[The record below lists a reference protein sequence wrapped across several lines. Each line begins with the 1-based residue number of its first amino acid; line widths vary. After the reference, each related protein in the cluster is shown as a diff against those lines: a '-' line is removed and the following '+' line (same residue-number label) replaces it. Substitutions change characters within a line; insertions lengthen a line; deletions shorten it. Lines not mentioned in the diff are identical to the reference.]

1 MASRHFIA
9 EALGG
14 LSLVGVLTFAANW
27 GTLTQMVRDHVDT
40 NKHALIVLAGS
51 TETGKQIA
59 VIETKVEAIQ
69 EDIAKG
75 EEDREQVK
83 RDVSETKG
91 DVKVLL
97 EMQRRILDLQERSA
111 ASGGSP

>member
-69 EDIAKG
+69 VDIAKG
-75 EEDREQVK
+75 EVDREQVK
-83 RDVSETKG
+83 RDVAETKG

-97 EMQRRILDLQERSA
+97 ELQRRLLDLQERSA
-111 ASGGSP
+111 SGGSP